1 LGAFW
6 TIYIIAP
13 RKDYKMFDDTEYRK
27 AMDEAVVRFQNEM
40 KKVRTG
46 RAHPDMLA
54 NIKVEAYGQ
63 FMPLN
68 QVANVTASGGT
79 MLLVTPFDPSNIQN
93 IAAAIRNDAALG
105 LNPSDDGH
113 VVRVPVPPLTEE
125 RRKEIVKTTSSKVE
139 DAKVAIRN
147 VREDARKELKTAELP
162 EDTTKKA
169 EKTIDEL
176 TKSFTEKIDALFKDK
191 TAEIMAI

>member
-1 LGAFW
+1 
-6 TIYIIAP
+6 
-13 RKDYKMFDDTEYRK
+13 MFDDTEYRK

-54 NIKVEAYGQ
+54 NIKVEAYSQ

-176 TKSFTEKIDALFKDK
+176 TKTYTDKIDSLFKDK